1 MDAKALNNNFYVFT
15 WSNPC
20 ILIAFF
26 GKNQISASNATSIK
40 NAIYQKFVID
50 GHLTE
55 TDANTIH
62 EYITSKFSYD
72 FNENSLACIEFDKND
87 NIVEPIYGQDIITSY
102 EKNGTELRLYY
113 KSTNKLAISINL
125 KRSNPLKPI
134 LYLFFAAV
142 AIALSCIAIMRL
154 LDIEKIK
161 QERAD
166 EVIVLKDS
174 LNSTQDSVSRLVSAY
189 DSIKDSN
196 ISLKEK
202 ANKAEDKARMLQAQ
216 NDSLKRINQEREE
229 AGQNRLRQ
237 AQIDEQNRIARENA
251 KRNKNKKAEQN
262 RISTQNKEQQ
272 FRDFVDRGDRYAS
285 SYLRTGSE
293 SDRQS
298 AIRNYKEALK
308 IRTDSKISQNIRKLE
323 NK

>member
-15 WSNPC
+15 WNNPC

-26 GKNQISASNATSIK
+26 GKSQISASNANGIK

-50 GHLTE
+50 SHLTE
-55 TDANTIH
+55 TDTNTIH
-62 EYITSKFSYD
+62 EYITSRFSYNFD
-72 FNENSLACIEFDKND
+72 ENSLVCIEFDKND
-87 NIVEPIYGQDIITSY
+87 SAVERIFGQDIFPSY

-113 KSTNKLAISINL
+113 KNTNNLALSVSL
-125 KRSNPLKPI
+125 KRSTPLKPI
-134 LYLFFAAV
+134 LYLFLAAV
-142 AIALSCIAIMRL
+142 AILLSCVAIIKF

-161 QERAD
+161 QEHTE

-174 LNSTQDSVSRLVSAY
+174 LNSAQTSVSRLVSAY
-189 DSIKDSN
+189 DSINDSN
-196 ISLKEK
+196 ISLNEK
-202 ANKAEDKARMLQAQ
+202 ANDAEDKVRKLQAQ

-229 AGQNRLRQ
+229 AEQTRLRQ
-237 AQIDEQNRIARENA
+237 AQIDEQNRIASENA

-262 RISTQNKEQQ
+262 RIAAQNKEKK

-308 IRTDSKISQNIRKLE
+308 IRTDSKISQNIKKLE

>member
-15 WSNPC
+15 WNNPC

-26 GKNQISASNATSIK
+26 GKSQISASDANGIK
-40 NAIYQKFVID
+40 NAIYQKIVSD

-55 TDANTIH
+55 TDASTIH
-62 EYITSKFSYD
+62 KYITSKFSYD
-72 FNENSLACIEFDKND
+72 FNESSLVCIEFDKND
-87 NIVEPIYGQDIITSY
+87 NAVEQICGQDIIPSY

-113 KSTNKLAISINL
+113 KNTNKLAICVSL
-125 KRSNPLKPI
+125 KKSTPLKPI
-134 LYLFFAAV
+134 LYLFITAV
-142 AIALSCIAIMRL
+142 AILLSCVAIMKF
-154 LDIEKIK
+154 LDVEKIK
-161 QERAD
+161 QERTD

-174 LNSTQDSVSRLVSAY
+174 LNSAQSSVSRLVSAY

-196 ISLKEK
+196 IRLNEK
-202 ANKAEDKARMLQAQ
+202 ANETEDIVRKLQAQ
-216 NDSLKRINQEREE
+216 NDSLKRINQEREVAE
-229 AGQNRLRQ
+229 QTRLRQ
-237 AQIDEQNRIARENA
+237 AQIDEQNRIASENA
-251 KRNKNKKAEQN
+251 KRNKNKKAAQN
-262 RISTQNKEQQ
+262 RITDQDKEKKIK
-272 FRDFVDRGDRYAS
+272 DFVDRGDRYAS

-308 IRTDSKISQNIRKLE
+308 IRMDSKISQKIKKLE